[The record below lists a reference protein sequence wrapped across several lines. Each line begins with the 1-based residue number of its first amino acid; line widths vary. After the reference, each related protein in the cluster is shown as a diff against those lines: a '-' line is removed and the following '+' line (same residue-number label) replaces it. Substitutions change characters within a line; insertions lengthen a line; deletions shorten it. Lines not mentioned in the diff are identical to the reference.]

1 MTQDNTNEPAMTD
14 DRHTDAGEEAADA
27 GLLQNLEAEMPVLAL
42 LRNFTDRTLRV
53 NWFESLGEPLGRS
66 SLLDARMYVDGLGFP
81 EAEIALLPD
90 WEDAASAA
98 ESLDMNSHAWEVEEQ
113 LRAGLMQDAL
123 QVVSEEGLGVLLTHM
138 AGAVTETSENC
149 LEEALYYGD
158 ESADIYGKLALG
170 AVQQA
175 CHGGALAIAGLAARA
190 MTEGAELTDEDIEG
204 HPLMLRFRLFEQ
216 GRWPVS
222 LVGQS
227 FNIF

>member
-1 MTQDNTNEPAMTD
+1 MF
-14 DRHTDAGEEAADA
+14 AA
-27 GLLQNLEAEMPVLAL
+27 
-42 LRNFTDRTLRV
+42 
-53 NWFESLGEPLGRS
+53 LGEPLSRTS
-66 SLLDARMYVDGLGFP
+66 THDARMFMDGLGFP
-81 EAEIALLPD
+81 EADIAVLPD
-90 WEDAASAA
+90 WEDAAAAA
-98 ESLDMNSHAWEVEEQ
+98 ESLDMNAHAWEVEEQ
-113 LRAGLMQDAL
+113 LRAGLMQDTL
-123 QVVSEEGLGVLLTHM
+123 HIVSEEGLGVLLTHM
-138 AGAVTETSENC
+138 AGAVNETAENC

-175 CHGGALAIAGLAARA
+175 CYGGALAIGGLAAQA
-190 MTEGAELTDEDIEG
+190 LADGTELTDHDLES

>member
-1 MTQDNTNEPAMTD
+1 MPDDDNIIMRDDDMAEEPA
-14 DRHTDAGEEAADA
+14 HNH
-27 GLLQNLEAEMPVLAL
+27 LLQNLEAEMPILAL
-42 LRNFTDRTLRV
+42 LRNFTDRAMRV
-53 NWFESLGEPLGRS
+53 SWFEALGEPLS
-66 SLLDARMYVDGLGFP
+66 HTSAQDARMFIDGLGFP

-90 WEDAASAA
+90 WQDAAAAA
-98 ESLDMNSHAWEVEEQ
+98 ESLDFNSYAWEVEEQ
-113 LRAGLMQDAL
+113 LRAALTQDAL

-138 AGAVTETSENC
+138 AGSVQETAENC

-158 ESADIYGKLALG
+158 ESTDIYGKLALG

-175 CHGGALAIAGLAARA
+175 CHGGALAVAGLAAQA
-190 MTEGAELTDEDIEG
+190 LANGTEITDDDIET

>member
-1 MTQDNTNEPAMTD
+1 MISD
-14 DRHTDAGEEAADA
+14 DTHAHNMNMDPSENPPDAE
-27 GLLQNLEAEMPVLAL
+27 LLQDLEAEMPVLAL
-42 LRNFTDRTLRV
+42 LRNFTDRAIRV
-53 NWFESLGEPLGRS
+53 NWFESLGEPLSRTS
-66 SLLDARMYVDGLGFP
+66 AQDARMFMDGLGFP
-81 EAEIALLPD
+81 EAEIAALPD

-113 LRAGLMQDAL
+113 LRAALMQDAL
-123 QVVSEEGLGVLLTHM
+123 QVVSEEGLSVLLTHM
-138 AGAVTETSENC
+138 AGAINETAENC

-158 ESADIYGKLALG
+158 ESTDIYGKLALG

-175 CHGGALAIAGLAARA
+175 CYGGALAIAGLAAQSIA
-190 MTEGAELTDEDIEG
+190 NGTELTDHDIES